1 MKTLHKQLNVS
12 TKNSNQ
18 MLDITDEVKSAVND
32 SGIKDGFC
40 LVFCPHTTAGITINE
55 NADPSV
61 VDDMLMVFSQLIP
74 HSNRGYRHSEGNSDA
89 HCKST
94 LVGASEHIIIK
105 DSQLLLGT
113 WQGIYFC
120 EFDGPRTRE
129 VNLFLCGQ

>member
-1 MKTLHKQLNVS
+1 MKTIHKQLDIT
-12 TKNSNQ
+12 TKNRNQ
-18 MLDITDEVKSAVND
+18 MLDITDHIDSLVGD

-40 LVFCPHTTAGITINE
+40 IVFCPHTTAGITINE

-61 VDDMLMVFSQLIP
+61 TEDMLATFSRLIP
-74 HSNRGYRHSEGNSDA
+74 LDSRYRHAEGNSDS

-105 DSQLLLGT
+105 DSRLLMGT

-120 EFDGPRTRE
+120 EFDGPRSRK
-129 VNLFLCGQ
+129 VNVFLCGQ